1 MRNSGNAQY
10 SHERAG
16 HRPRRHTP
24 HLQRRHN
31 TEKTTLSR
39 LGAEEQRR
47 YQSSPQLIRPVCY
60 SPTSFPEYADII
72 SRRVEMLNADLYLQ
86 NEFEKWQKSQKANKK
101 RKVAASNKKTARQKK
116 QEEEEPAFH
125 FIAYVPINGE
135 VWRMDGMQRHPIN
148 LGCFDSTSS
157 GNWMSVARENIYT
170 QMARYPNDESYN
182 FMALCK
188 SPLTIIKADLAS
200 NARSLHDVEAKL
212 SSTNPDWRS
221 FLPHTSSPSL
231 PANNSEEQ
239 EQHHDHSNSD
249 HEPSPP
255 RELSDSYGLTPAII
269 FAAAPTPV
277 IADRLERAGTDI
289 EALLMLRARLVTEEK
304 RLMRLHCEEVMEDS
318 DQDEKAKMHM
328 IDYGPD
334 MYNLVRELLDS
345 GRLREM
351 WDDL

>member
-1 MRNSGNAQY
+1 
-10 SHERAG
+10 
-16 HRPRRHTP
+16 
-24 HLQRRHN
+24 
-31 TEKTTLSR
+31 
-39 LGAEEQRR
+39 
-47 YQSSPQLIRPVCY
+47 
-60 SPTSFPEYADII
+60 
-72 SRRVEMLNADLYLQ
+72 MLNADLYLQ

-231 PANNSEEQ
+231 PTNNSEEQ